1 MRTPHA
7 ETPHHTLHP
16 PYRPQVLSSTRK
28 PGDQNTRL
36 MTIIV
41 LHVRFDLSL
50 SSSSFRIKKG
60 IIASLLMRIGFLG
73 DGSGAGGDARFLYMV
88 PIKSRSAT
96 FCATRTLSTRASRS
110 SYRQDHAARVSGF
123 SSIWSK
129 RESRR
134 PHFRSQMPL
143 TALAVRH
150 EDARL
155 RCACVRFLT
164 PAWPDCSMT
173 ARGRHLREEI
183 TLSVAG
189 LSRGDTGRKRPGT
202 TRRIGLQV

>member
-1 MRTPHA
+1 
-7 ETPHHTLHP
+7 
-16 PYRPQVLSSTRK
+16 
-28 PGDQNTRL
+28 

-60 IIASLLMRIGFLG
+60 LINWCSGRWFWGGARGGRGGGGQGTLPLHGAYICYKGHVPPRFAPHAHLA
-73 DGSGAGGDARFLYMV
+73 DGRPVV
-88 PIKSRSAT
+88 PIGKTTRHALASSRP
-96 FCATRTLSTRASRS
+96 F
-110 SYRQDHAARVSGF
+110 GP
-123 SSIWSK
+123 K

-189 LSRGDTGRKRPGT
+189 LSLCPAATRVGKGQERRAGSVYKFEIRGPYSQSS
-202 TRRIGLQV
+202 ISMA